1 MIPILRRLN
10 DPFYIVIVHYK
21 TFPVFLTQY
30 VLNCP
35 DLTEIELLGRKQNE
49 GIVEVEFIRLPE
61 GFIFMRDFERDF
73 YENGC
78 AFVSKYITEE
88 NKGYLTHV
96 VFLDMVISPF
106 IRQFPILNMY
116 IDENCIQIRTSRVN
130 NVRCLEHFSTLG
142 YLEMKH
148 TRNPRSEGKRVF
160 RSLMDLPPL
169 CYLEENN
176 IQVKSDL
183 SSDNMR
189 EEDSSE
195 DNMASVDA
203 LLLSELQCFSTQ
215 TQVFE
220 LSTRH
225 GIRLSLHE
233 GIRVKSC
240 FQRLPDAC
248 LLTRG
253 LPYNKGITLD
263 GTYKYLN
270 TCTFIVV
277 PNTKIVYRT
286 SAKHWLSLLRRLDAE
301 RVTAFSDIRAVF
313 QKCGIVAY
321 FFNWIRVVQEQ
332 LPLQNSVHMKNIMTI
347 LKYQCRTGR
356 PLPLTRDGLAK
367 NPERSPLEIL
377 SFEAWKRNC
386 AHMCIEAPSVPV
398 TRSTEKMFL
407 VNNFGKERDTTFA

>member
-1 MIPILRRLN
+1 MSTARVIFDHVAAVRPDVYRQILHTIQPHSLEAILELFQHHLEQSVPDLRRLN
-10 DPFYIVIVHYK
+10 QHHER
-21 TFPVFLTQY
+21 L
-30 VLNCP
+30 P
-35 DLTEIELLGRKQNE
+35 DLCLKFVRMIRKRFPSPGDAF
-49 GIVEVEFIRLPE
+49 GIQLTCRVTKSDTQGTLDSKHLKSQE
-61 GFIFMRDFERDF
+61 ERDD
-73 YENGC
+73 Y
-78 AFVSKYITEE
+78 
-88 NKGYLTHV
+88 
-96 VFLDMVISPF
+96 
-106 IRQFPILNMY
+106 
-116 IDENCIQIRTSRVN
+116 
-130 NVRCLEHFSTLG
+130 
-142 YLEMKH
+142 
-148 TRNPRSEGKRVF
+148 F
-160 RSLMDLPPL
+160 R
-169 CYLEENN
+169 
-176 IQVKSDL
+176 
-183 SSDNMR
+183 
-189 EEDSSE
+189 
-195 DNMASVDA
+195 VDA

-225 GIRLSLHE
+225 GYSTVFTRGYTGQELL
-233 GIRVKSC
+233 
-240 FQRLPDAC
+240 QRLPDAC

-277 PNTKIVYRT
+277 PNTKVVYRT
-286 SAKHWLSLLRRLDAE
+286 SAKHWFSLLRRLDAE

-386 AHMCIEAPSVPV
+386 AHMCIEEPSVPV
-398 TRSTEKMFL
+398 TRSTEKMF
-407 VNNFGKERDTTFA
+407 FGQQFREGTGYDFCLMNK